1 VYQDVKDSFDHYAIA
16 PDAVDRDDKE
26 FNNKTERVKEE
37 LWVSLSRI
45 ILFNISHSLH
55 ILEIMYGYII
65 FVCKISSDTS
75 LDTRARWMWWL
86 P

>member
-1 VYQDVKDSFDHYAIA
+1 MYQDVKDSFDHYAIA

-55 ILEIMYGYII
+55 ILEIMYGYIM
-65 FVCKISSDTS
+65 FVCRIS
-75 LDTRARWMWWL
+75 LDGG
-86 P
+86 